1 MNNKLTDVAF
11 YYINLDRSIDRK
23 KAAEQQA
30 AMHGINLQR
39 VAAVDGRALK
49 EEDLTAYDRAKRK
62 LEYRTDL
69 SPGEHACI
77 LSHLKTLR
85 LFLETDKQYAVILED
100 DFVLHPKFTDGIN
113 WLVHKTSGWEALKLY
128 TEDGK
133 IYHLNKKSDSDD
145 AWELIFP
152 KKIPWVSV
160 GNIYTRQAALT
171 VLQSFKQYWMGFD
184 TQLAWFL
191 LTQKVAF
198 AGIFPSLVSTSDPDN
213 QDSTIDDG
221 GNRYE
226 AAPIL
231 SSTPENASADSTT
244 ANTKNQLTMRQY
256 VKHRLNVWRMAY
268 SKWMMRQ
275 ILKIKLHVTN

>member
-1 MNNKLTDVAF
+1 MNNNLTDVAF
-11 YYINLDRSIDRK
+11 YYINLDRSVDRK

-30 AMHGINLQR
+30 AMHGIDLQR
-39 VAAVDGRALK
+39 IAAVDGRALK
-49 EEDLTAYDRAKRK
+49 EEDLTAYARSKRK

-100 DFVLHPKFTDGIN
+100 DFVLNPKFTDGIN
-113 WLVHKTSGWEALKLY
+113 WLIHKTSGWEALKLY

-133 IYHLNKKSDSDD
+133 IYHLNKKSDSDA

-160 GNIYTRQAALT
+160 GNIYTRQAAQT

-191 LTQKVAF
+191 LTQKVPF
-198 AGIFPSLVSTSDPDN
+198 AGISPSLVSTSDPDN

-231 SSTPENASADSTT
+231 PSTPESTAANSAT
-244 ANTKNQLTMRQY
+244 ANTKNKLTMRQY
-256 VKHRLNVWRMAY
+256 VQHRLNVWRMAY
-268 SKWMMRQ
+268 SKWMMRL
-275 ILKIKLHVTN
+275 ILKSKLSVTN

>member
-1 MNNKLTDVAF
+1 MNNNLTDVAF
-11 YYINLDRSIDRK
+11 YYINLDRSVDRK

-30 AMHGINLQR
+30 AMHGIDLQR
-39 VAAVDGRALK
+39 IAAVDGRALK
-49 EEDLTAYDRAKRK
+49 EEDLTAYARSKRK

-100 DFVLHPKFTDGIN
+100 DFVLNPKFTDGIN
-113 WLVHKTSGWEALKLY
+113 WLIHKTSGWEALKLY

-133 IYHLNKKSDSDD
+133 IYHLNKKSDSDA

-160 GNIYTRQAALT
+160 GNIYTRQAAQT

-191 LTQKVAF
+191 LTQKVPF
-198 AGIFPSLVSTSDPDN
+198 AGISPSLVSTSDPDN

-231 SSTPENASADSTT
+231 PSTPESTAANSAT
-244 ANTKNQLTMRQY
+244 ANTKNKLTMRQY
-256 VKHRLNVWRMAY
+256 VQHRLNVWRMAY
-268 SKWMMRQ
+268 SKWMMRL
-275 ILKIKLHVTN
+275 ILKSKLNVTN